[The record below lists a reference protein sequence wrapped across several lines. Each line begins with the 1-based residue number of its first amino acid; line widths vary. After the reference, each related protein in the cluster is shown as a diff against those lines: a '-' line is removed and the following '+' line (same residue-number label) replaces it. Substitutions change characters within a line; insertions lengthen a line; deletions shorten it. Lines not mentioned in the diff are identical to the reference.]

1 MSKRTLWLA
10 MSLLMIFAMAGTVA
24 AAPPAPPVPGMQ
36 PQTATAE
43 RPQDHPIIGT
53 VTHVEAGSLTVEGGD
68 GRTFTFALTEETRY
82 IVPDVVDPALDDIHE
97 GDRVRVT
104 ARRDGGADLPRAI
117 LVAVV
122 PEDTAFL
129 RGEITV
135 LGTGSFTLE
144 TRLEQEIAV
153 TVNDATLYFVPG
165 DSEADSVQALRAGDR
180 VEVIGR
186 WVDAETFHGWIVRV
200 DRRSRLGRALG
211 RVLTVGE
218 SEFTLGT
225 PDGVITVQ
233 VNEETRYRVPGETQ
247 PDFTAVEEG
256 ALVAAA
262 GEKLEDGSLLARIVT
277 VGSQAW
283 ALRPR

>member
-1 MSKRTLWLA
+1 MLKRTLWLA
-10 MSLLMIFAMAGTVA
+10 MSLLMIFAIAGTVA
-24 AAPPAPPVPGMQ
+24 AAPPVPGTQ
-36 PQTATAE
+36 SQAATAKH
-43 RPQDHPIIGT
+43 PQNHPIIGT
-53 VTHVEAGSLTVEGGD
+53 VTHIETGSLTIECGD

-82 IVPDVVDPALDDIHE
+82 IVPDVVDPALSDIHK

-104 ARRDGGADLPRAI
+104 ARREAGADLPQAI
-117 LVAVV
+117 VVAVV
-122 PEDTAFL
+122 PEDTALL

-135 LGTGSFTLE
+135 LGTESFTLE

-165 DSEADSVQALRAGDR
+165 DSEADSVQALRAGDH
-180 VEVIGR
+180 VKVIGR

-200 DRRSRLGRALG
+200 DRRSRLGRAWG

-225 PDGVITVQ
+225 PNGVITVR
-233 VNEETRYRVPGETQ
+233 VDEETRYRVPDDAQ

-256 ALVAAA
+256 AFVAVA

-277 VGSQAW
+277 VGSKAW